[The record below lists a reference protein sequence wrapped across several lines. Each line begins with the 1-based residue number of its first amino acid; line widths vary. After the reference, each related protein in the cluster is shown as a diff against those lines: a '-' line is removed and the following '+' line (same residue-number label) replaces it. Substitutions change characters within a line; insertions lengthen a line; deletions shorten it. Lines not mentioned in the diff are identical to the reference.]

1 MKCRDGQ
8 NSVYRR
14 SSHMYTYGYEARHA
28 ERADEAEAP
37 VCSGVG
43 AGADRLMRRSLRYG
57 ALPIYLLPRKA
68 PVLLPTTHRYILLK
82 YTATSPLLKVI
93 FNTSSSSFLVQLPTD
108 RPAIRASQPAAPCRQ
123 YPKASPTTAG
133 DRRLRAAYIIPVHL
147 ICGAPSRDH
156 QTQTCLLSWLVL
168 ARACT
173 ISPP

>member
-68 PVLLPTTHRYILLK
+68 PVLLPTTHCCIIYI
-82 YTATSPLLKVI
+82 YTATSVLLTTI
-93 FNTSSSSFLVQLPTD
+93 SNNTSSSFLVQLPTP
-108 RPAIRASQPAAPCRQ
+108 RPAIRARP
-123 YPKASPTTAG
+123 
-133 DRRLRAAYIIPVHL
+133 
-147 ICGAPSRDH
+147 APSSTLQAVPESISNHSRRS
-156 QTQTCLLSWLVL
+156 TVTCSVYHSCPPHL
-168 ARACT
+168 R
-173 ISPP
+173 SPVS